1 MKRLSEYLSG
11 VTTYKMDARKK
22 KLLLWT
28 AIITLCANGYSFL
41 NYMPAHDAVNHMFS
55 SAGEW
60 EVQLGRFL
68 QPYYASLRGNVVSPW
83 LAGLIGAVFAV
94 MSADLIADMIKI
106 ESPVFEI
113 LACGFLMAN
122 LSVTELC
129 GIFIYIYDCCMIAL
143 FLSCLSVWCQ
153 LHVRHPWNL
162 ILGAVC
168 IVLSMG
174 LYQAYISVTIVL
186 CAVVLLQ
193 KVLADTSW
201 KEEVRSAVSMGLMM
215 AIGAAGY
222 LLLYKIM
229 LTVWHTTSTSG
240 SNGMGRLTELSVQM
254 IFQNIIKAY
263 SNIVSFFVVG
273 SRHFGKIIC
282 TLHGVLLLIVM
293 AGFILLLKQKKL
305 KIHNSIG
312 AVLICMTLPIW
323 CNFTGVIQGENIVLR
338 SSYALYLLFPI
349 GIMIVDSLGDIPVRK
364 PMRYLTGIICI
375 FLLVRNIQYSNIAFM
390 YDRAAYDR
398 SISIMTRV
406 LDDIETY
413 EGYEIGVTPIA
424 VIGEFTENDNIE
436 VYRGDTRNINGHRRV
451 ATTYPKTT
459 YNFWR
464 SMGSLINGIEDDDI
478 LATYKELDEVQQMPC
493 YPHEGYCRMIGDV
506 MVVKIADRE

>member
-1 MKRLSEYLSG
+1 MKRLSKYLSDL
-11 VTTYKMDARKK
+11 TTYRIDARKK
-22 KLLLWT
+22 TLLFWT
-28 AIITLCANGYSFL
+28 GIITLCANGYSFL

-68 QPYYASLRGNVVSPW
+68 QPYYVYLRGNVVSPW
-83 LAGLIGAVFAV
+83 LAGLIGAVFGV
-94 MSADLIADMIKI
+94 MSACLIADMIKI
-106 ESPVFEI
+106 ENPVCEI
-113 LACGFLMAN
+113 LACGFLTAN

-143 FLSCLSVWCQ
+143 FLSCLSVWCWM
-153 LHVRHPWNL
+153 HVRHPWNL
-162 ILGAVC
+162 ILGAAC

-186 CAVVLLQ
+186 CAVVILQ

-201 KEEVRSAVSMGLMM
+201 KEEVRSAVSMVLMT

-229 LTVWHTTSTSG
+229 LAVWHTTSTSG

-263 SNIVSFFVVG
+263 INILSFFVVG
-273 SRHFGKIIC
+273 SRRFGKIIC

-293 AGFILLLKQKKL
+293 AGFFLLLRQKKL
-305 KIHNSIG
+305 KIYNSVG
-312 AVLICMTLPIW
+312 AILICMTLPIW
-323 CNFTGVIQGENIVLR
+323 CNFIGVLQGENIVLR

-349 GIMIVDSLGDIPVRK
+349 GIMIVESLRDIPVRK
-364 PMRYLTGIICI
+364 PMRYLTVVICI
-375 FLLVRNIQYSNIAFM
+375 FLLVRNIQYSNIAYM
-390 YDRAAYDR
+390 YERVAYDR

-413 EGYEIGVTPIA
+413 DGYEIGVTPIA
-424 VIGEFTENDNIE
+424 VIGEFTENDNVA

-478 LATYKELDEVQQMPC
+478 LAAYKESDEVKQMPC
-493 YPHEGYCRMIGDV
+493 YPHDGYCRMIGDV